1 MRDHPLL
8 ELTRVRYR
16 EIARE
21 PEALFWAFVFPLLMA
36 AGLGVAF
43 RNQPPAVLK
52 VAVVTADLAQS
63 VKREALLEVQELP
76 AAAAAEALRTG
87 KVALLAEPGAGGGVV
102 YRYDDTNPEGRTA
115 RMLADRAVQ
124 RAAGRAD
131 PVGSSD
137 AIMREPGSR
146 YIDFLLSGLLGMNLM
161 NTSIFGLGFTV
172 VDARRKKL
180 MKRLMASP
188 MPRAY
193 YLLSFL
199 ISRLGMLALEVL
211 LVVGFGVL
219 VFGVPLRGSWI
230 ALACVCLAGALAFSA
245 LGLLLASRAQTV
257 EAVSG
262 LMNLVMMPMWIVSG
276 VFFSAQ
282 RFPDA
287 VQPAIKALPLTAL
300 IDALRANMLQAAGF
314 PQLAPQLA
322 ILAGWMVVCFALAL
336 KLFRWR

>member
-36 AGLGVAF
+36 AGLGIAF

-76 AAAAAEALRTG
+76 AAAGAEALRTG
-87 KVALLAEPGAGGGVV
+87 RVALLAEPGAGGGVV

-188 MPRAY
+188 MPRPY

-314 PQLAPQLA
+314 SQLAPQLA